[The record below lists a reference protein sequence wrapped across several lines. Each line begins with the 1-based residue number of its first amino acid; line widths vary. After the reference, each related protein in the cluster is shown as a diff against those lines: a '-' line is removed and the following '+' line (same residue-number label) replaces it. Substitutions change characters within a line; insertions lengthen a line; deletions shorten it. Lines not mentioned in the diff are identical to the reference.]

1 MNGFLLVNKPPGI
14 SSFLVVKRLR
24 YLSKVKK
31 IGYAGT
37 LDPFASGLLIV
48 ALGREFTRQI
58 DNFVLLPKTYEVRM
72 VLGMQTN
79 TLDSYGT
86 LTEQTPV
93 NTSEALISEAV
104 ESFKGTQLQTPPI
117 FSAKKQNGQ
126 RLYALARKG
135 IEVHIPSALITVYD
149 ILIQRC
155 LFQEHP
161 IIDLKVHC
169 SKGTYIR
176 SLVRDIGHTLHLPA
190 YAKDLVRTAIGD
202 YTLDQAVDYDHLT
215 SDTIQGALRDE

>member
-14 SSFLVVKRLR
+14 SSFLIVKRLR
-24 YLSKVKK
+24 YLTKVKR

-58 DNFVLLPKTYEVRM
+58 DDFVLLPKTYEVRM

-79 TLDSYGT
+79 TLDSYGV
-86 LTEQTPV
+86 LTAHQSVST
-93 NTSEALISEAV
+93 TEALILEAV
-104 ESFKGTQLQTPPI
+104 EGFKGIQLQIPPI

-126 RLYALARKG
+126 RLYTLARKG
-135 IEVHIPSALITVYD
+135 IEVNIPAQLISVYD
-149 ILIQRC
+149 IQVQSIVWQI
-155 LFQEHP
+155 HP
-161 IIDLKVHC
+161 IINLKIHC

-176 SLVRDIGHTLHLPA
+176 SLVRDIGHKLQLGA
-190 YAKDLVRTAIGD
+190 YAKDLVRTAIGQ
-202 YTLDQAVDYDHLT
+202 YTLDQALCYDDFNEDAIVR
-215 SDTIQGALRDE
+215 SLRHD